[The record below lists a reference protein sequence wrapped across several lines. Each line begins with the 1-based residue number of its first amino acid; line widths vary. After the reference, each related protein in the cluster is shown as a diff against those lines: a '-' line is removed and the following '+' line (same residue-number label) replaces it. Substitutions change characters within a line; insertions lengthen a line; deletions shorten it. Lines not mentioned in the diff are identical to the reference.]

1 MKRDVV
7 GGAGAGPGDL
17 PRHPRAYADD
27 LPASGAW
34 RSGDPVGDRRF
45 VDVSHGRPF
54 VLEAGGVLEQVTMAY
69 ETWGELSP
77 EADNAVLVCH
87 ALTGD
92 SHAHG
97 RIGHGHATPGWWN
110 GVIGPECALDPDRH
124 FIVCVNVLGGCQ
136 GSTGPASVDPS
147 TDRPYGSSF
156 PTVTA
161 RDMVR
166 CQAGVADHLGI
177 DRWLSVVGGSMGGMQ
192 VLEWGVMFP
201 RRVRSIAPLAT
212 TLAASA
218 QQIAWSAVGRTAL
231 ALDPRFRGGDYYDA
245 EPGDG
250 PAAGLAVARSVAQV
264 TYRSD
269 EVFTDRFSRELVDP
283 RSLYDLWDRF
293 QVESYL
299 DYHGAKLARRFDA
312 NSYMVLNRSMDL
324 HDIGRDRG
332 SLESAVARFLSVPV
346 LTVSIDSDMLYPV
359 HQQANL
365 RDVIVAAGGR
375 CEHHVINSPDG
386 HDGFLLATR
395 EVGVHLADFL
405 REVEGHG

>member
-1 MKRDVV
+1 MARDVWS
-7 GGAGAGPGDL
+7 GRGTGSCDL

-34 RSGDPVGDRRF
+34 QPGDPVGGRRF
-45 VDVSHGRPF
+45 VDVAHGRPF
-54 VLEAGGVLEQVTMAY
+54 VLEGGGVLEEITMAY
-69 ETWGELSP
+69 ETWGELTP
-77 EADNAVLVCH
+77 DADNAVLVCH

-92 SHAHG
+92 SHAFG
-97 RIGHGHATPGWWN
+97 RSGYGHATPGWWN
-110 GVIGPECALDPDRH
+110 GVIGPGCALDPANH

-136 GSTGPASVDPS
+136 GSTG
-147 TDRPYGSSF
+147 RPYGSNF

-177 DRWLSVVGGSMGGMQ
+177 DRWLNVVGGSMGGMQ

-201 RRVRSIAPLAT
+201 DRVHSLAPLAT

-231 ALDPRFRGGDYYDA
+231 ALDPRFRGGDYYEA
-245 EPGDG
+245 EPGNG

-269 EVFTDRFSRELVDP
+269 EVFTERFSRELVEP

-299 DYHGAKLARRFDA
+299 DYHGTKLARRFDA

-332 SLESAVARFLSVPV
+332 SLEAAVDRFSSVP
-346 LTVSIDSDMLYPV
+346 LMTVSIDSDMLYPV
-359 HQQANL
+359 HQQVHM
-365 RDVIVAAGGR
+365 RDVVVAAGGS
-375 CEHHVINSPDG
+375 CEHHVIKSPDG

-395 EVGVHLADFL
+395 EVGAHLADFL
-405 REVEGHG
+405 KEVSGHG

>member
-1 MKRDVV
+1 
-7 GGAGAGPGDL
+7 
-17 PRHPRAYADD
+17 
-27 LPASGAW
+27 
-34 RSGDPVGDRRF
+34 
-45 VDVSHGRPF
+45 
-54 VLEAGGVLEQVTMAY
+54 
-69 ETWGELSP
+69 
-77 EADNAVLVCH
+77 
-87 ALTGD
+87 
-92 SHAHG
+92 
-97 RIGHGHATPGWWN
+97 
-110 GVIGPECALDPDRH
+110 
-124 FIVCVNVLGGCQ
+124 
-136 GSTGPASVDPS
+136 
-147 TDRPYGSSF
+147 
-156 PTVTA
+156 
-161 RDMVR
+161 MVR

-201 RRVRSIAPLAT
+201 RRVRSLAPLAT

-269 EVFTDRFSRELVDP
+269 QVFTDRFSRELVDP

-332 SLESAVARFLSVPV
+332 SLESAVGRFLSVPV
-346 LTVSIDSDMLYPV
+346 MTVSIDSDMLYPV
-359 HQQANL
+359 RQQVNL
-365 RDVIVAAGGR
+365 REVVVAAGGR
-375 CEHHVINSPDG
+375 CEHHVIVSPDG
-386 HDGFLLATR
+386 HDGFLLATH

-405 REVEGHG
+405 REVE